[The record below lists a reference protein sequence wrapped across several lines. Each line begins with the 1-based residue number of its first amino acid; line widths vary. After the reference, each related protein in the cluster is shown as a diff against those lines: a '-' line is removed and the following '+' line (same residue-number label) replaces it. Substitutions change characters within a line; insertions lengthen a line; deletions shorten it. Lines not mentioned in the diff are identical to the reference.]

1 MKTIG
6 LHGAPPAT
14 HKKLLDFWQGIS
26 RAKKRVLILDYD
38 GALAP
43 FSTDRECAAPY
54 ARMLPLLQHLKQATG
69 TRLVIVTG
77 RPASSAARLLH
88 LQDVEIWGCHGLE
101 RLQTDGSLDKPEV
114 AAESLQAIADVTEL
128 LLKEGLGQFAERK
141 FASIAIHWRGSE
153 ELAGLLTR
161 RVLHAW
167 SIAQRRKGVRLVPF
181 DGGLEITVC
190 ARNRGDVVQAV
201 LSESGPEAAVAYLGG
216 ETPDEDAFGALHGRG
231 LNVLV
236 CEEYRRTIADVW
248 IRPPNEVAAFLKA
261 WASACEEQ
269 G

>member
-1 MKTIG
+1 MKTFG
-6 LHGAPPAT
+6 VHGASPAMD
-14 HKKLLDFWQGIS
+14 KKVSDFWQGIS
-26 RAKKRVLILDYD
+26 RAKRRVLILDYD
-38 GALAP
+38 GTLAP
-43 FSTDRECAAPY
+43 FSIDRECAAPY
-54 ARMLPLLQHLKQATG
+54 ARLLPLLQHLKQATG

-77 RPASSAARLLH
+77 RPALSAARLLH

-101 RLQTDGSLDKPEV
+101 RLQADGSLNKPEV

-128 LLKEGLGQFAERK
+128 LLNDGLGQFAERK
-141 FASIAIHWRGSE
+141 FASIAVHWRGSE
-153 ELAGLLTR
+153 ELAGQLTR
-161 RVLHAW
+161 RILHAW
-167 SIAQRRKGVRLVPF
+167 SMVQRRKGMRLMPF
-181 DGGLEITVC
+181 DGGIEITAG
-190 ARNRGDVVQAV
+190 ARNRGDAVQAV
-201 LSESGPEAAVAYLGG
+201 LSESGPAVAVAYLGG

-236 CEEYRRTIADVW
+236 REEYRRTIADIW